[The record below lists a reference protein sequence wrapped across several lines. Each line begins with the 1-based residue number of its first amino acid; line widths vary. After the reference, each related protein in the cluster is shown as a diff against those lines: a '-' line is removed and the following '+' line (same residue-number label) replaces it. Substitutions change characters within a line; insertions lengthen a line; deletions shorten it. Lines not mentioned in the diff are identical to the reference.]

1 MHLVIIDASV
11 IVNRV
16 QYVFATVGEAQAFA
30 LCLKSSQSVDA
41 CLQIHHPVA
50 VIEPKA

>member
-1 MHLVIIDASV
+1 MHLVIMDSSV
-11 IVNRV
+11 IVDRV

-41 CLQIHHPVA
+41 CLHVHKPVA
-50 VIEPKA
+50 VVEPSA